1 MNIEL
6 VDPAKNYEVKHPWMD
21 AVFTMRHMTPAIQE
35 MIDKECI
42 VPDSNSKN
50 GFRYD
55 VARDREIKTEQCV
68 VGWKGIV
75 SDGQEVECN
84 AENKKK
90 LPVGVI
96 VWLVK
101 EIEERAGLRI
111 TAEEKKT

>member
-1 MNIEL
+1 MSIEL
-6 VDPAKNYEVKHPWMD
+6 VDPAKNYELKHPWLG
-21 AVFTMRHMTPAIQE
+21 ATFIMRHMTPAIQE

-42 VPDSNSKN
+42 VQDGKG

-55 VARDREIKTEQCV
+55 VSRDRDIKTEQCV
-68 VGWKGIV
+68 SGWKGIV

-84 AENKKK
+84 AENKRK

-111 TAEEKKT
+111 TAEEKKS